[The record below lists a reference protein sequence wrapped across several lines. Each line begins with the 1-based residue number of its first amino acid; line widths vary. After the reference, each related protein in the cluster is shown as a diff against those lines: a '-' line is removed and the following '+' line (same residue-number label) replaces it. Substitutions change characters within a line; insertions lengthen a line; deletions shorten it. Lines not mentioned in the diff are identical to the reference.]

1 MGGHKSVQQMTMNI
15 GPMFVFLRMYL
26 IAVCLDVRRSAA
38 SPRRPAP
45 RAFRPGVL
53 ALSPRAAAPSRFFSS
68 GRYCTICAC
77 DCGREETRL
86 KSTIS
91 VRQRR
96 LGARRER
103 LKLLS

>member
-53 ALSPRAAAPSRFFSS
+53 GCRRVQLHHH
-68 GRYCTICAC
+68 CTITLFLVWKILY
-77 DCGREETRL
+77 DMRMRL
-86 KSTIS
+86 WT
-91 VRQRR
+91 
-96 LGARRER
+96 
-103 LKLLS
+103 

>member
-1 MGGHKSVQQMTMNI
+1 M
-15 GPMFVFLRMYL
+15 
-26 IAVCLDVRRSAA
+26 RR
-38 SPRRPAP
+38 R
-45 RAFRPGVL
+45 GV
-53 ALSPRAAAPSRFFSS
+53 AAARGRARSDPVYCRRVQLQPSRFFSS

-96 LGARRER
+96 ESEHGG
-103 LKLLS
+103 KG

>member
-15 GPMFVFLRMYL
+15 GPMCVFLRMYL
-26 IAVCLDVRRSAA
+26 IAVCLDVRRSGECGGAA
-38 SPRRPAP
+38 SPRP
-45 RAFRPGVL
+45 
-53 ALSPRAAAPSRFFSS
+53 AAARVPTRCTCRRVQLQPSRFFSS

-96 LGARRER
+96 ESEHGG
-103 LKLLS
+103 KG